1 MANGNVYPDRIIS
14 GQDSKLGRTTHG
26 IAYDD
31 VNDEIIAPNPLAAAV
46 VIFRGGADGTE
57 APIRTLQGHL
67 TGLSRPETVAVDTK
81 NNELLIGDPGD
92 RRILVYRRDADGN
105 ARPIRTIQGLNTKLH
120 QIVGIAVDNV
130 RDRIAVST
138 YSRTGGVTGLLIF
151 DRKAEGDAA
160 PLGVITGP
168 KTGIHRLR
176 QIALDPVTGNIY
188 AACIN
193 NEYLPPYNVDKPREG
208 LAVDAEVPSPWSAGK
223 EGFIGV
229 WNVADNGDVPP
240 RAVVRGRSTGIVHP
254 AGVAFNASDG
264 EVIGL
269 DSVWNGMFTFLRPEL
284 FKRPS
289 MPTAVQR

>member
-1 MANGNVYPDRIIS
+1 VYPDRIIS

-31 VNDEIIAPNPLAAAV
+31 VNDEIVAPNPLAAAV
-46 VIFRGGADGTE
+46 VIFRGGASGTE
-57 APIRTLQGHL
+57 SPIRTIQGHL

-92 RRILVYRRDADGN
+92 RRILVYRRDANGN
-105 ARPIRTIQGLNTKLH
+105 AQPIRTIQGPNTKLH
-120 QIVGIAVDNV
+120 QIVGIAVDHV

-151 DRKAEGDAA
+151 DRKAEGDQA

-168 KTGIHRLR
+168 KTGIHRPR
-176 QIALDPVTGNIY
+176 QIALDPGTGNIY
-188 AACIN
+188 VACIN
-193 NEYLPPYNVDKPREG
+193 NEYLPPYNVDRPREG
-208 LAVDAEVPSPWSAGK
+208 LAIDAAIPSPWSAGK

-229 WNVADNGDVPP
+229 WNVAEDNGDMPP
-240 RAVVRGRSTGIVHP
+240 RSVVRGRSTGIVHP
-254 AGVAFNASDG
+254 AGVAFNAADG

-289 MPTAVQR
+289 TRTAVR

>member
-81 NNELLIGDPGD
+81 NDELLIGDPGD

-105 ARPIRTIQGLNTKLH
+105 ARPIRTIQGPNTKLH
-120 QIVGIAVDNV
+120 QIVGIAVDTV

-254 AGVAFNASDG
+254 AGVAFNATDG

-289 MPTAVQR
+289 MPTAAQR